1 MIFLSMLSIKHVS
14 ISEFVYLDKWGLFK
28 LKVKKKIVSIEFYLR
43 KRLKILLLIQLSM
56 VMSVKYNTS
65 FIQTS

>member
-28 LKVKKKIVSIEFYLR
+28 LKVKKISK
-43 KRLKILLLIQLSM
+43 
-56 VMSVKYNTS
+56 
-65 FIQTS
+65 